1 MAFGRASGLP
11 AIIGVFALAGAG
23 FTVLMAPQILRVDL
37 RQDLKHLELLKT
49 WPVRASAVVRGEIAW
64 PGGLLTVLAPG
75 LGHIYLGEARRGIT
89 LFILVMIADTLLMFA
104 MMGVLARFWM
114 FAVSLSLLAGLW
126 LYILIDAVRRAYR
139 LRDYPHP
146 SPKRWTIY
154 AGAFVIACLVFAAP
168 CIYAVHAQA
177 SGQLLVLN
185 AVTPSMEP
193 TLRVGEYFL
202 ADATYYRTRSPS
214 RGDVVVYLHP
224 KQDQLYYI
232 KRIVAVEGDR
242 IAIKRGHAI
251 VNGMAVEEPY
261 LERSPGDGRFAEL
274 AEIRVPLGHVYVL
287 GDNRANSVDSRD
299 PVAHGAVP
307 MANLIGRVTD
317 IAVSR
322 HLARMGRWVGTP
334 SNL

>member
-1 MAFGRASGLP
+1 
-11 AIIGVFALAGAG
+11 
-23 FTVLMAPQILRVDL
+23 
-37 RQDLKHLELLKT
+37 
-49 WPVRASAVVRGEIAW
+49 
-64 PGGLLTVLAPG
+64 
-75 LGHIYLGEARRGIT
+75 
-89 LFILVMIADTLLMFA
+89 
-104 MMGVLARFWM
+104 
-114 FAVSLSLLAGLW
+114 
-126 LYILIDAVRRAYR
+126 
-139 LRDYPHP
+139 
-146 SPKRWTIY
+146 
-154 AGAFVIACLVFAAP
+154 
-168 CIYAVHAQA
+168 
-177 SGQLLVLN
+177 
-185 AVTPSMEP
+185 MEP

-307 MANLIGRVTD
+307 IANLIGRVTD

-322 HLARMGRWVGTP
+322 HLGRMGRWVGTP